1 MVEAPNELE
10 LSRALTMKI
19 NHLLCV
25 MKAISRFKGLRK
37 RKEAH
42 VTGSLSTST
51 QSQDAFDPK
60 EEKAKAEVIER
71 LLAQRRSVQNNKED
85 GGKGHAQDV
94 GEQSPLFLGIGT
106 GARDDFAMDKAT
118 PDVVSDSPTAVD
130 FNVYDRA
137 YETAIEKITAA
148 QNSSR
153 KPTMYLTKFVNEKEH
168 FKKLENV
175 VEGSSIPTPEPSQ
188 DQQSTPSPG
197 ILTQL
202 ASKIG
207 LSDAP
212 KEEHPENKKEEA

>member
-37 RKEAH
+37 NKESR
-42 VTGSLSTST
+42 VTGSSGTST
-51 QSQDAFDPK
+51 QGQDVFDPK

-71 LLAQRRSVQNNKED
+71 LLAQRRKIQNNKEES
-85 GGKGHAQDV
+85 GKGHAQDV
-94 GEQSPLFLGIGT
+94 SEQEPLFLGIGT

-148 QNSSR
+148 QKSSR

-168 FKKLENV
+168 FKKLDNV
-175 VEGSSIPTPEPSQ
+175 VEGSTTPMSEPSQ
-188 DQQSTPSPG
+188 DQQPTSPPG
-197 ILTQL
+197 ILTKL

-207 LSDAP
+207 LAEAP
-212 KEEHPENKKEEA
+212 QEEHPEIKKK